1 MTRDDILDALQR
13 SRAASTKEDKARLR
27 AELDAEVDAFIKK
40 GGTIQQIEPNTGR
53 GIPCQF

>member
-1 MTRDDILDALQR
+1 MTREDILDALQR
-13 SRAASTKEDKARLR
+13 SRAASTKEDKARQR
-27 AELDAEVDAFIKK
+27 AELDAEIDAFIKN